1 MLKDKQKTLRM
12 EHLFT

>member
-12 EHLFT
+12 EH